1 VAVIAEERHHKGHGD
16 EERFGSEKGKNERRL
31 IKLVNEEFRY
41 SYISGN
47 ILKVIDR
54 RQEVPIV
61 SRGEMRMAYRHHFGE
76 QSVGERI
83 LFVYL
88 RAVGRR
94 SVDGFACFNAGTS
107 DWLLSTQ
114 S

>member
-1 VAVIAEERHHKGHGD
+1 VTVIAEERHGKRHGA
-16 EERFGSEKGKNERRL
+16 EERFGSEKGENERRL
-31 IKLVNEEFRY
+31 IKLGNEEVRN
-41 SYISGN
+41 SYISCN

-54 RQEVPIV
+54 RREAPVV
-61 SRGEMRMAYRHHFGE
+61 RRGEMRMADRHHSGE

-94 SVDGFACFNAGTS
+94 SVDGFV
-107 DWLLSTQ
+107 
-114 S
+114 